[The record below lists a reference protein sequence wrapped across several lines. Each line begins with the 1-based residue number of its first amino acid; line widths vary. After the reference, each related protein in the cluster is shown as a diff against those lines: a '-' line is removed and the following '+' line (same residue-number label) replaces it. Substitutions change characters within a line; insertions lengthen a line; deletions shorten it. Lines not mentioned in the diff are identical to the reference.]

1 MAELTYA
8 TPATPARCK
17 HPVRHELGAC
27 RKFTLMHPCVQLCA
41 DSLHIFLDDRL
52 VRPEP

>member
-1 MAELTYA
+1 MADLTYA
-8 TPATPARCK
+8 TPTRCK
-17 HPVRHELGAC
+17 HQVRHELGAWRTC
-27 RKFTLMHPCVQLCA
+27 LLMHPCVQLCA